1 MSINELSMLG
11 EREYTASSIYC
22 FFFLRAKMELM
33 EGRLVIVIP
42 PVACFR
48 SGRYSLV

>member
-1 MSINELSMLG
+1 MNELRYARGAGVYGVVYSWL
-11 EREYTASSIYC
+11 
-22 FFFLRAKMELM
+22 FLLRAGMELM